1 MQEDRGN
8 ALHEF
13 TFDQIAN
20 LDRVLL
26 KTDGRLDGAQ
36 FEPLLLK
43 AELQFEIL

>member
-1 MQEDRGN
+1 MQEDCGN

-26 KTDGRLDGAQ
+26 KTDGRLNGAQ

-43 AELQFEIL
+43 AELQFAIL